1 MENPKKKQKLPNT
14 QPRAPS
20 LVDVATDRIGR
31 QIIQGTYPQ
40 NTLLP
45 TESEIAA
52 SLGVGRNVVR
62 EATKIL
68 TSKGLLRITQGSGTT
83 VQPEEGWNYLDQQV
97 ISWAMESGEL
107 REGLIDELATLRFIV
122 EPEVAALA
130 AEQAST
136 TEILRLFEAYEEME
150 KNRDIP
156 EKAVEADILFHR
168 RLFAAAHNKFLTA
181 LLRTVVAV
189 LRANFAL
196 AIKADYAIIEFLE
209 EHRLVAEAVN
219 NRDPAG
225 ARAIMQQLLLNNK
238 QNLIDMRAA
247 IAKNEKRATAKSR

>member
-1 MENPKKKQKLPNT
+1 MENQKKKSKPPNT
-14 QPRAPS
+14 QPRSPS

-45 TESEIAA
+45 TESEIAT

-97 ISWAMESGEL
+97 INWAMESTDM
-107 REGLIDELATLRFIV
+107 RDGLIDELATLRFIV

-130 AEQAST
+130 AERAST

-189 LRANFAL
+189 LRANFVL

-219 NRDPAG
+219 NRDPDG
-225 ARAIMQQLLLNNK
+225 ARAIMQQLLNNNK
-238 QNLIDMRAA
+238 QHLVEMRAA
-247 IAKNEKRATAKSR
+247 IASKNGK